1 MALRSRLP
9 ILGICLI
16 LVAGLAVQAC
26 QQTRPSPCPRFAE
39 GDTIAP
45 APNLYSK
52 DGFLFVD
59 LSYDTTKDAAGRTL
73 YCFTTPDGKQSPTL
87 HVSPGDHLIITVK
100 NNLPKPGVADGMA
113 VDRSASQVC
122 GATRANASS
131 VNIHFHGTNVSPACH
146 SDEVIHTLI
155 NSGETFRYDVW
166 FPQDEPPGL
175 YWYHPHVH
183 HLSEAAVLGGA
194 SGVIVVAGIEN
205 LQPAVG
211 GLPERILTIRDQ
223 DLPRGSPEES
233 ATPPVVPDKDLSVNY
248 VPVSYPDYVPAK
260 ITVRPDAKEFW
271 RVTNASADTVID
283 LQLKYDGIP
292 QELQLVGRDGVPTG
306 SQEGT
311 RRGRI
316 IPVKHIVMPPAAR
329 AELIVKGPPSSV
341 KTAQLVTRK
350 VDTGPDGDSDP
361 ARPLIAIHADPQA
374 VEPSAMSPKSAPPGP
389 QRFDLI
395 RAIPPTRARTL
406 YFSENNEEGEFFIT
420 QVGSKPILFSPTN
433 QPSITTTQGSVEDW
447 TIENRAR
454 ELHTFHIHQIHFM
467 LLERNGAPA
476 PVLEQQALDVVDIPA
491 WSGTGP
497 YPSVK
502 VRMDFRRADIGDFV
516 YHCHILE
523 HEDGGMMAIIRV
535 VRPMR

>member
-1 MALRSRLP
+1 MKSRLSV
-9 ILGICLI
+9 LAICL
-16 LVAGLAVQAC
+16 LLGVAGLVAQAC
-26 QQTRPSPCPRFAE
+26 QQASHGPCPRFAP
-39 GDTIAP
+39 GSAVAP

-59 LSYDTTKDAAGRTL
+59 LSYNTAKDAAGRTL

-100 NNLPKPGVADGMA
+100 NKLPKPAAAEGMV
-113 VDRSASQVC
+113 VDRSPSQVC
-122 GATRANASS
+122 GATTANASS

-155 NSGETFRYDVW
+155 NSGETFRYDIA

-183 HLSEAAVLGGA
+183 GLSEAAVLGGA
-194 SGVIVVAGIEN
+194 SGVIVVEGIES

-211 GLPERILTIRDQ
+211 GLPERILIIRDQ
-223 DLPRGSPEES
+223 ELPRGSPEGS
-233 ATPPVVPDKDLSVNY
+233 LTPPVVPEKDLSVNY
-248 VPVSYPDYVPAK
+248 VPVPYPDYVPAK
-260 ITVRPDAKEFW
+260 LSVRPDAKELW
-271 RVTNASADTVID
+271 RVTNASADTVLD
-283 LQLKYDGIP
+283 LQLQYDGAP
-292 QELQLVGRDGVPTG
+292 QVLQLVGRDGVPTG

-311 RRGRI
+311 RRGKL

-329 AELIVKGPPSSV
+329 AEFIVKGPSSKV
-341 KTAQLVTRK
+341 NNARLITRK
-350 VDTGPDGDSDP
+350 VDTGQDGDSDP
-361 ARPLIAIHADPQA
+361 ARPLLAIRTDPHA
-374 VEPSAMSPKSAPPGP
+374 VEPSVMPPKSGPPDP
-389 QRFDLI
+389 QRFDRLL
-395 RAIPPTRARTL
+395 AIPPTRARTL
-406 YFSENNEEGEFFIT
+406 YFSENNEKGQFFIT
-420 QVGSKPILFSPTN
+420 EEGSTPMFFRPTN
-433 QPSITTTQGSVEDW
+433 PPSITTTQGSVEDW
-447 TIENRAR
+447 TIENRAL
-454 ELHTFHIHQIHFM
+454 ELHDFHIHQIHFM

-476 PVLEQQALDVVDIPA
+476 PVLGQQALDSVDIPA

-502 VRMDFRRADIGDFV
+502 VRLDFRRADVGDFV

-535 VRPMR
+535 LRSMK